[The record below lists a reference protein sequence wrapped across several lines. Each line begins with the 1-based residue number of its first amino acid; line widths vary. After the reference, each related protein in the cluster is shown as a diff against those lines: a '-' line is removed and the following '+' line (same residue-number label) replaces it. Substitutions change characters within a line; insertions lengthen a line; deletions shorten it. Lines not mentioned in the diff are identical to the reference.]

1 LPGTS
6 GGDFAELQQSGL
18 AALLGLASLIEAVPE
33 SPVLDVADI
42 APPRPAWPGPLLTRR
57 MTVTVV
63 SMGIAGVVLA
73 LAGVQSPLRAVLV
86 LLFLAAAP
94 AVAVAGL
101 LRGLDRLARLVVAD
115 TASIVINAL
124 VAETMLAA
132 GVWPPRGS
140 LVVVAL
146 ITAAC
151 AALQRPAVR
160 DPLGQRLASWRAAVE
175 RAVGRRMTRA
185 SAPDGW

>member
-18 AALLGLASLIEAVPE
+18 GALLGLASLIEAVPE
-33 SPVLDVADI
+33 SPVLDV

-73 LAGVQSPLRAVLV
+73 LPGVQSPLRAVLV

-101 LRGLDRLARLVVAD
+101 LRGLDRLARLVVVG

-175 RAVGRRMTRA
+175 RAVRRRMTRA